1 MIKTI
6 TLGTV
11 LTAMYNQPT
20 YSLLAIVAL
29 LFIVQ
34 IIAELCS
41 LSSCGAEELMKPKTP
56 TNQSYEEIKE
66 LFNNGLDEEVDESV
80 QTVSTTSQIK
90 CISPN
95 FSEWAYAD
103 LQTYCR
109 LHSLKPKSRKK
120 LKLIESLESLCT

>member
-1 MIKTI
+1 MIKL
-6 TLGTV
+6 TLIGTT
-11 LTAMYNQPT
+11 LTVFYNYPT
-20 YSLLAIVAL
+20 YSLIGIVAL
-29 LFIVQ
+29 IFTVQ
-34 IIAELCS
+34 VI
-41 LSSCGAEELMKPKTP
+41 GELMKSKTP